1 MKQKMKLILTSTL
14 RDLGFAYGVEVNTLC
29 DVDRLMEVI
38 RYDIEQDSYD
48 DYLKQLA
55 NEEDYEYGYE

>member
-14 RDLGFAYGVEVNTLC
+14 RDLGFAYGVEVNTLS
-29 DVDRLMEVI
+29 DVDRLMEAI
-38 RYDIEQDSYD
+38 RYDIEQDAYD

-55 NEEDYEYGYE
+55 NEEDDEYGY